1 MRRALRAAGLWGPV
15 ALLAALITWVSHIPN
30 LAPPGNTP
38 DWIMH
43 MAEYGL
49 LGVLVGRAL
58 TGGGGRMAMRL
69 ALPAAVACLAF
80 AALDEIHQMFVVGRS
95 ASVRDWSFD
104 LAGVGMGLSAAAA
117 WRWVHG
123 GKGPEVTLVGRPS
136 CHLCDE
142 AEAVMRPVLD
152 EMGIGMA
159 KVDVDGDQRLAALY
173 GHEIPV
179 VLINGRKAFKHRV
192 DPARLRRKLG
202 YAPRGRA

>member
-1 MRRALRAAGLWGPV
+1 MAARG
-15 ALLAALITWVSHIPN
+15 
-30 LAPPGNTP
+30 
-38 DWIMH
+38 
-43 MAEYGL
+43 
-49 LGVLVGRAL
+49 AL
-58 TGGGGRMAMRL
+58 TAGA
-69 ALPAAVACLAF
+69 ACLLF

-95 ASVRDWSFD
+95 ASVRDWTFD
-104 LAGVGMGLSAAAA
+104 LAGVGLGLTAAAA
-117 WRWVHG
+117 WRWARAG
-123 GKGPEVTLVGRPS
+123 RGPEVTLLGRRS

-152 EMGIGMA
+152 ELGIGMA
-159 KVDVDGDQRLAALY
+159 KVDVDGDRRLAALY